1 MPPTKRKRRSKHRG
15 TAAGTVEARGRTG
28 RKPTQADQKK
38 TSGQDRRQAR
48 LDREPSWNSSALRA
62 GFASLLLFVIMQT
75 GLLGERIPLGQ
86 SLVVCVF
93 ALLVY
98 VPLGYFFDRA
108 IYNRRMRRKAEQQRA
123 KGGR

>member
-28 RKPTQADQKK
+28 RKPTQTEQKG
-38 TSGQDRRQAR
+38 TPQQRRQAR

-86 SLVVCVF
+86 ALVVCVF

-108 IYNRRMRRKAEQQRA
+108 IYNRRMRRKAEQGQA